1 MQKLLVDFH
10 PSHNEI
16 KYILNSTLSS
26 DQQKTSQRKS
36 LADENDTLK
45 RKMQKELE
53 QKRKEYLLEAENVV
67 RIREEAFNQELLKLQ
82 TELDHQKRIQV
93 YSIIVHLHFTW
104 KGISFQKCNFGKNRS
119 V

>member
-16 KYILNSTLSS
+16 KYILNSTLSTLSS

-93 YSIIVHLHFTW
+93 LYYCAPPFYWERNFFSEMQFW
-104 KGISFQKCNFGKNRS
+104 QK
-119 V
+119 

>member
-36 LADENDTLK
+36 LSDENDTLK

-93 YSIIVHLHFTW
+93 LYYCAPPFYWERNFFSEMQFW
-104 KGISFQKCNFGKNRS
+104 QK
-119 V
+119 